1 MSAATPLVGVSQ
13 LADRYDAF
21 LVDQW
26 GVLHDGHSAFGEAI
40 DVMRRLHDAG
50 KQLIILSNSSRRAV
64 TTRENLLRMD
74 IDPALFDGYA
84 TSGEEV
90 WRALH
95 ERTDAFYRSLGTRCL
110 VLQWRRDDHFFD
122 GLDLE
127 PVDDID
133 SAEFILLLGTER
145 DRFPEYETIL
155 RRAVERGIPLVC
167 ANGDFVSITPE
178 GELVQCPG
186 VLARR
191 FEALGG
197 QVRWHGKPTPAVY
210 RMALDGVAPAAR
222 VLAIGDSLHHDV
234 GGAIAAELDSLFISD
249 GIHRPELIAADE
261 TAHTDDSLQK
271 LYEQYGATPS
281 FVARRLRW

>member
-1 MSAATPLVGVSQ
+1 MSAATPLDGVSK
-13 LADRYDAF
+13 LADRYDVF
-21 LVDQW
+21 LIDQW
-26 GVLHDGHSAFGEAI
+26 GVLHDGHSAFAEAV
-40 DVMRRLHDAG
+40 DVMRRLRDAG
-50 KQLIILSNSSRRAV
+50 KQLIILANSSRRAV

-90 WRALH
+90 WRALQD
-95 ERTDAFYRSLGTRCL
+95 RPDDFYRGLGTRCL
-110 VLQWRRDDHFFD
+110 VFQWRRDDHFFD

-127 PVDDID
+127 PVADIED
-133 SAEFILLLGTER
+133 AEFILLLGTER
-145 DRFPEYETIL
+145 DRFPEYEIII
-155 RRAVERGIPLVC
+155 RRAIERGVPLVC

-191 FEALGG
+191 YEALGG

-210 RMALDGVAPAAR
+210 RMALEGVDGDR
-222 VLAIGDSLHHDV
+222 RILAIGDSLHHDI
-234 GGAIAAELDSLFISD
+234 GGALAAELDSLFISD
-249 GIHRPELIAADE
+249 GIHRPELVEADSATH
-261 TAHTDDSLQK
+261 TADSLEK

-281 FVARRLRW
+281 FVSRRLVW